1 MTRPPQMRAPTLI
14 LEILP
19 AVTRTRARHRPAAV
33 RPRTV
38 HGPLLTQRRRE
49 MDSNYWF
56 RHGETPFGRARWA
69 PRTAPPARRGTDPER
84 DEKFES
90 RLLQRR
96 VSSAKTR
103 RTRRFRH
110 SAAELGYQVTVVRDA
125 TAAHM

>member
-1 MTRPPQMRAPTLI
+1 
-14 LEILP
+14 
-19 AVTRTRARHRPAAV
+19 
-33 RPRTV
+33 
-38 HGPLLTQRRRE
+38 

-110 SAAELGYQVTVVRDA
+110 SAAELGYQVTLVRDA
-125 TAAHM
+125 TAAHMAEQAGLPIPSLRLFSLPYERGKI